1 MVSRQEIREVY
12 EIRKHFERDVYFHD
26 TIANFENRL
35 LKEVLDGLTNRISMV
50 RRFAQLQPAPYLAE
64 SFKEHRAIL
73 QAVRQRDPEQAAEL
87 LRVHL
92 ERSSLVRSGEPDLQC
107 R

>member
-12 EIRKHFERDVYFHD
+12 EIRKHFERDVYSHD

-35 LKEVLDGLTNRISMV
+35 LKEVLDGLTNRISVV
-50 RRFAQLQPAPYLAE
+50 RRFAQLQPGPYLAE

-87 LRVHL
+87 MRVHL

-107 R
+107 H